1 MFTSA
6 DLLLIEVAG
15 VFLPAFIVTVFTI
28 AYSYKTTVRYKRA
41 IKRLYQMGFKGVDM
55 ERRRIASE
63 MHDHLAEHSITV
75 AEEFIELK
83 KRLTGEDLELL
94 KKIET
99 NADLFR
105 FRTHQIV
112 EYMYPRGLFDSDWQI
127 ALQQLAGKMSIGNVR
142 VTFES
147 FAENAPKN
155 DWLHHTYWAIQEI
168 VANAIRHSKVNRVQI
183 TATEEQS
190 KFILCI
196 HYRATEKASN
206 WLTSKVKAGLG
217 TLIVQDRLQIVGAE
231 LGVEIKD
238 NVITHTVS
246 FKK

>member
-1 MFTSA
+1 MN
-6 DLLLIEVAG
+6 
-15 VFLPAFIVTVFTI
+15 
-28 AYSYKTTVRYKRA
+28 
-41 IKRLYQMGFKGVDM
+41 FKGVDT
-55 ERRRIASE
+55 ERKRIASE

-75 AEEFIELK
+75 AEEFMELK

-112 EYMYPRGLFDSDWQI
+112 EYMYPKGLFVSDWQI
-127 ALQQLAGKMSIGNVR
+127 ALQQLAGKMSIGKVR

-168 VANAIRHSKVNRVQI
+168 VANAIRHSKVSRVQI

-190 KFILCI
+190 KFILCV
-196 HYRATEKASN
+196 HYRATEKASK
-206 WLTSKVKAGLG
+206 WLTSKAKAGLG
-217 TLIVQDRLQIVGAE
+217 TLIVQDRLQIVGAA

>member
-6 DLLLIEVAG
+6 DLFLIEVAG

-55 ERRRIASE
+55 ERKRIASE
-63 MHDHLAEHSITV
+63 MHDHLAEHSIRV

-83 KRLTGEDLELL
+83 QRLTGEDLELL

-105 FRTHQIV
+105 FRTHSIV
-112 EYMYPRGLFDSDWQI
+112 EYMYPTGLFDSDWQK
-127 ALQQLAGKMSIGNVR
+127 ALQQLADKMSIGNVR

-168 VANAIRHSKVNRVQI
+168 VANAIRHSKVSRVQI

-190 KFILCI
+190 TFILCV
-196 HYRATEKASN
+196 HYRATEKVSK
-206 WLTSKVKAGLG
+206 WLTSNSKAGLG

-238 NVITHTVS
+238 KVITHTVS